1 MDCSVFSYLQQLHAK
16 LDFSNQDNIDLYEF
30 TLSSLE
36 SPKLLCAL
44 EITEDFLLTGDCE
57 GGNDLCVWNNSQPP
71 TQTIIRM

>member
-16 LDFSNQDNIDLYEF
+16 LDFSNQDNIDLYEL

-44 EITEDFLLTGDCE
+44 EIMEDFLLTGVCE
-57 GGNDLCVWNNSQPP
+57 GGNDLCVWKNRQLP